1 MKRLVSKD
9 DGDEDIADHLKT
21 LNTYYYT
28 AHQTHLKS
36 KHSHVSEIFSKPK
49 TREFHVVE
57 TENPHRSSI
66 VRVRPPDEES
76 ATYFVTTESGV

>member
-21 LNTYYYT
+21 LHTYYT

-36 KHSHVSEIFSKPK
+36 KHPHVSEIFSKPK
-49 TREFHVVE
+49 TREFHVVK
-57 TENPHRSSI
+57 TENPHHSSI

-76 ATYFVTTESGV
+76 ATYSVTTESGV